1 MTPPPRAPELT
12 DVAGTTTAVIRGIF
26 PVADLADFCD
36 QSFTTLAAVTSTQD
50 VRDHRTGIRALH
62 RAPGDTAD
70 LRTELIWPVSA

>member
-12 DVAGTTTAVIRGIF
+12 DVAGTTTAVIRGIV

-50 VRDHRTGIRALH
+50 VAIIGPAFARYHG
-62 RAPGDTAD
+62 APGDTAD